1 MQIIFLLRKC
11 KSHKFEWVIKQWIC
25 NLIEIVYWD
34 KKTISQIPMN
44 ANFLQKLTG
53 KTAEDIETEMGY
65 PSTRDGGGVPIQVP
79 KIFHCKFYR

>member
-1 MQIIFLLRKC
+1 
-11 KSHKFEWVIKQWIC
+11 
-25 NLIEIVYWD
+25 
-34 KKTISQIPMN
+34 MN

-79 KIFHCKFYR
+79 KIFVFFASPLVLRWIDPQLCALCLRVYKINILMLDILMVSLINAV